1 MHVDDDL
8 KTYLR
13 SCSAGDS
20 SVPISPDMAAA
31 RASALVL
38 PVMKSERLPLS
49 TAAGRVLART
59 LVAETAV
66 PPFDNSAMDG
76 YAINAGELVGFGPW
90 TMPVIGRVAAGAI
103 IRPQLGSCRA
113 IRILTGAAL
122 PPGFDTVVMQER
134 CERKG
139 DTVTVFE
146 RPRRGQNVR
155 RAGEDVE
162 EGQILLETGDVLTPE
177 RLALLAGA
185 GIESVEVFRKIR
197 VAVLCTG
204 SELRS
209 AGEPLGAGQI
219 YNSNGILI
227 SAMLREHAW
236 IEVEELGI
244 VRDNR
249 QLIAEILQKAARN
262 HDAIITTGGVSAGDE
277 DHVAA
282 AVIESCGW
290 LDVMKVAMR
299 PGKPLKVGR
308 IGISLFA
315 GLPGNPNAAL
325 VCLRYIILPALR
337 KMAAIREL
345 GTKWFPAISAS
356 TYPKKADR
364 TEFVPFRTVG
374 HNPNGL
380 PLIVFLGQGSSASL
394 SAIAM
399 AEGVARLP
407 SELSTMEP
415 GGRVDVDFFGCS

>member
-1 MHVDDDL
+1 M
-8 KTYLR
+8 
-13 SCSAGDS
+13 
-20 SVPISPDMAAA
+20 PISPDMAAA

-38 PVMKSERLPLS
+38 PVMKSERLELL
-49 TAAGRVLART
+49 AAMGRILARVP
-59 LVAETAV
+59 VAETAV

-76 YAINAGELVGFGPW
+76 YAINAGELIGTGPW
-90 TMPVIGRVAAGAI
+90 TVPIIGIATAGTI
-103 IRPQLGSCRA
+103 VRPEPGTCRA

-122 PPGFDTVVMQER
+122 PSGFDTVIMQER

-139 DTVTVFE
+139 DTVTIFE
-146 RPRRGQNVR
+146 RPRPGQNVK
-155 RAGEDVE
+155 RAGEDVQ
-162 EGQILLETGDVLTPE
+162 EGQALLEIGDVLTPE
-177 RLALLAGA
+177 RLPLLAGA
-185 GIESVEVFRKIR
+185 GVASVEVFRRIR

-219 YNSNGILI
+219 YNSNGILV

-249 QLIAEILQKAARN
+249 QLITEIIQKAARN
-262 HDAIITTGGVSAGDE
+262 YDVTITTGGVSAGDE

-282 AVIESCGW
+282 AVIERGGS
-290 LDVMKVAMR
+290 LDVVKVAMR
-299 PGKPLKVGR
+299 PGKPLKIGR

-325 VCLRYIILPALR
+325 VCLRYIVLPALR
-337 KMAAIREL
+337 KMAAKSEF

-356 TYPKKADR
+356 TYPKRADR

-399 AEGVARLP
+399 AEGIARLP

-415 GGRVDVDFFGCS
+415 GVRIDVDFFRRS

>member
-1 MHVDDDL
+1 M
-8 KTYLR
+8 
-13 SCSAGDS
+13 
-20 SVPISPDMAAA
+20 PISPDMAAA

-38 PVMKSERLPLS
+38 PVMKSERLELL
-49 TAAGRVLART
+49 AAMGRILARVP
-59 LVAETAV
+59 VAETAV

-76 YAINAGELVGFGPW
+76 YAINAGELIGTGPW
-90 TMPVIGRVAAGAI
+90 TVPIIGIAAAGTI
-103 IRPQLGSCRA
+103 VRPEPGTCRA

-122 PPGFDTVVMQER
+122 PSGFDTVIMQER

-139 DTVTVFE
+139 DTVTIFE
-146 RPRRGQNVR
+146 RPRPGQNVK
-155 RAGEDVE
+155 RAGEDVQ
-162 EGQILLETGDVLTPE
+162 EGQALLEIGDVLTPE
-177 RLALLAGA
+177 RLPLLAGA
-185 GIESVEVFRKIR
+185 GVASVEVFRRIR

-219 YNSNGILI
+219 YNSNGILV

-249 QLIAEILQKAARN
+249 QLITEIIQKAARN
-262 HDAIITTGGVSAGDE
+262 YDVTITTGGVSAGDE

-282 AVIESCGW
+282 AVIESGGS
-290 LDVMKVAMR
+290 LDVVKVAMR
-299 PGKPLKVGR
+299 PGKPLKIGR

-325 VCLRYIILPALR
+325 VCLRYIVLPALR
-337 KMAAIREL
+337 KMAAKSEF

-356 TYPKKADR
+356 TYPKRADR

-399 AEGVARLP
+399 AEGIARLP

-415 GGRVDVDFFGCS
+415 GVRIDVDFFRRS

>member
-1 MHVDDDL
+1 M
-8 KTYLR
+8 
-13 SCSAGDS
+13 
-20 SVPISPDMAAA
+20 PISPDMAAA

-38 PVMKSERLPLS
+38 PVMKSERLELL
-49 TAAGRVLART
+49 AAMGRILARVP
-59 LVAETAV
+59 VAETAV

-76 YAINAGELVGFGPW
+76 YAINAGELIGTGPW
-90 TMPVIGRVAAGAI
+90 TVPIIGIATAGTI
-103 IRPQLGSCRA
+103 VRPEPGTCRA

-122 PPGFDTVVMQER
+122 PSGFDTVIMQER

-139 DTVTVFE
+139 DTVTIFE
-146 RPRRGQNVR
+146 RPRPGQNVK
-155 RAGEDVE
+155 RAGEDVQ
-162 EGQILLETGDVLTPE
+162 EGQTLLEIGDVLTPE

-185 GIESVEVFRKIR
+185 GVASVEVFRKIR
-197 VAVLCTG
+197 AAVLCTG
-204 SELRS
+204 SELKS

-219 YNSNGILI
+219 YNSNGILV
-227 SAMLREHAW
+227 SSMLREHAW

-249 QLIAEILQKAARN
+249 QLITEIIQKAARN
-262 HDAIITTGGVSAGDE
+262 YDVTITTGGVSAGDE

-282 AVIESCGW
+282 AVIESGGS
-290 LDVMKVAMR
+290 LDVVKVAMR
-299 PGKPLKVGR
+299 PGKPLKIGR

-325 VCLRYIILPALR
+325 VCLRYIVLPALR
-337 KMAAIREL
+337 KMAAKSEF

-356 TYPKKADR
+356 TYPKRADR

-399 AEGVARLP
+399 AEGIARLP

-415 GGRVDVDFFGCS
+415 GVRIDVDFFRRS